1 MDMESSLVIF
11 TNQDKPCE
19 LLSTKYDNTVNK
31 YTFYK
36 ATSSSKHFLCLW
48 CRLQKSK
55 MCWFRLKECSW
66 KFRHSKLYTLSG
78 VYNLYIF
85 TITPFL
91 IKKILDI
98 PVGYPTVYFSHG
110 MGQGWGR
117 ETFTNVSLLS
127 DFSLVSHF
135 CSSERQMANQW
146 LR

>member
-31 YTFYK
+31 YILFIKQLQVQNIFYV
-36 ATSSSKHFLCLW
+36 SDVDCNN
-48 CRLQKSK
+48 QKCADVDWRNVHES
-55 MCWFRLKECSW
+55 LG
-66 KFRHSKLYTLSG
+66 TLSG

>member
-1 MDMESSLVIF
+1 M
-11 TNQDKPCE
+11 
-19 LLSTKYDNTVNK
+19 YD
-31 YTFYK
+31 
-36 ATSSSKHFLCLW
+36 
-48 CRLQKSK
+48 
-55 MCWFRLKECSW
+55 
-66 KFRHSKLYTLSG
+66 LYSF
-78 VYNLYIF
+78 I
-85 TITPFL
+85 ITPFL